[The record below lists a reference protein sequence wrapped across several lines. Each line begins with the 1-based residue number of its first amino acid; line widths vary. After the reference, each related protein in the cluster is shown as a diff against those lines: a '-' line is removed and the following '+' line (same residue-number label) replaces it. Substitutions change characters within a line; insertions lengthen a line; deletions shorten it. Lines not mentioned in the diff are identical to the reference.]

1 MVTVNLMEGNVIQIN
16 GGIVIDVDVTVK
28 NIM

>member
-1 MVTVNLMEGNVIQIN
+1 MVNVNLMEGNLIQIN